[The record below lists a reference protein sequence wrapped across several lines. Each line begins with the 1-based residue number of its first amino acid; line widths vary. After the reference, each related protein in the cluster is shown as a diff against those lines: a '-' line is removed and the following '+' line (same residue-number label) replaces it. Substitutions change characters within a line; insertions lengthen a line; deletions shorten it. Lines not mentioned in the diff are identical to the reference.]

1 MVISE
6 TTKNDV
12 LNIYWRPVC
21 FKIINR
27 FEIKLMK
34 ENNQHIILK
43 AEQLSIGYKTKKIET
58 VVASNINFELQKGQ
72 LIGLVGANGI
82 GKSTLLR
89 TLINV
94 QSALSGSVLIN
105 GEDLKSTSTLELAKQ
120 LSIVLT
126 EPLISKNLSVLEL
139 VALGRHP
146 YTNWIGNL
154 SEEDESAIKNALELI
169 NISKL
174 KDKKCY
180 ELSDGQLQKV
190 MIARALAQ
198 DTAIIVLDEPTTH
211 LDMYHKAYILKLLQK
226 LTKETGKTI
235 LFSSHEIDLAIQL
248 CDTMIVMQKD
258 TVVCDQPCNLIS
270 KGVFDSLFPKDLI
283 TFDTSTGSFRVS
295 K

>member
-1 MVISE
+1 MKTE
-6 TTKNDV
+6 TS
-12 LNIYWRPVC
+12 
-21 FKIINR
+21 
-27 FEIKLMK
+27 
-34 ENNQHIILK
+34 QIILK
-43 AEQLSIGYKTKKIET
+43 AEQLSIGYKTKKAET
-58 VVASNINFELQKGQ
+58 VIASNINFELKKGQ

-89 TLINV
+89 TLIKV
-94 QSALSGSVLIN
+94 QPELSGSILLN
-105 GEDLKSTSTLELAKQ
+105 DKNLKSTSIVELAKQ

-126 EPLISKNLSVLEL
+126 EPLTSKNLSVFEL
-139 VALGRHP
+139 VSLGRHP

-154 SEEDESAIKNALELI
+154 TENDTAIIKKAMTLV
-169 NISKL
+169 NIFEL

-198 DTAIIVLDEPTTH
+198 DTAIIVLDEPTSH

-226 LTKETGKTI
+226 LTKDTGKTI

-258 TVVCDQPCNLIS
+258 NVVCNQPCQLITE
-270 KGVFDSLFPKDLI
+270 GIFESLFPKDLI
-283 TFDTSTGSFRVS
+283 VFDDKTGSFRVT